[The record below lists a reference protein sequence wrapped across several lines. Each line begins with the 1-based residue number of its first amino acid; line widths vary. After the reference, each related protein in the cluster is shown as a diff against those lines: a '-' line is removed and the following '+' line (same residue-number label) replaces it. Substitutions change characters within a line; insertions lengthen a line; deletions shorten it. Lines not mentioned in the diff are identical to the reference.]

1 TTLIIFFLMR
11 QILDYSHKFPYDNE
25 KPINKIVSLTRNTS
39 MKRTI
44 ALLFLFMSVTG
55 WADTISI
62 GDTALD
68 IPNPHGFAAVT
79 PQMTTVYEFQK
90 RFVAPDA
97 EQFIAFI
104 PESALPL
111 ALKGEMPD
119 LTRTFSVQTAKKIID
134 IPVSIADFSKL
145 KHDIKTQY
153 EDTFK
158 RVEKQVPDLMGKIN
172 EGITKQYKVNP
183 ALSVSQT
190 IPLPPHQETD
200 RTLAF
205 SAFVKYNVNDVSGN
219 SASYVTVVTTT
230 FVHVKSK
237 VLFLISYAE
246 EDGLEWSREISKQW
260 ANAIVEAN
268 PSDFQSSV
276 KTRNYLDVFIKYAV
290 LGGLVGVI
298 VILIIWASNRRKSS

>member
-1 TTLIIFFLMR
+1 
-11 QILDYSHKFPYDNE
+11 
-25 KPINKIVSLTRNTS
+25 
-39 MKRTI
+39 
-44 ALLFLFMSVTG
+44 MS
-55 WADTISI
+55 
-62 GDTALD
+62 
-68 IPNPHGFAAVT
+68 
-79 PQMTTVYEFQK
+79 FQK

-111 ALKGEMPD
+111 ALKDEMPD
-119 LTRTFSVQTAKKIID
+119 LTRTFSVQTAKKLMD

-145 KHDIKTQY
+145 KHSFKTQY
-153 EDTFK
+153 EDIFK

-172 EGITKQYKVNP
+172 EGITKQYTVNP
-183 ALSVSQT
+183 GLSVSQT
-190 IPLPPHQETD
+190 IPLPPHQETN

-205 SAFVKYNVNDVSGN
+205 STFVKYNVNDVSGN

-237 VLFLISYAE
+237 VLFLYSYAE

-276 KTRNYLDVFIKYAV
+276 KTRNYLDMFIKYAI
-290 LGGLVGVI
+290 LGGLIGVV
-298 VILIIWASNRRKSS
+298 VILIKWASNRRKSS